1 MTTPGQL
8 PAAAPRHRHVRT
20 FPAALL
26 LTLLTLLPLTVGCS
40 SAADDAASDAQPSA
54 TPTTGLTTAAPSGSA
69 EPESDALPRTRAPA
83 LAYVDGRTLRR
94 PDGST
99 VELPRRWRVTSI
111 EAYAGGFLVTD
122 DRSFEGTVGMHRLD
136 GDGRVLASWGSTGP
150 ALSDGEG
157 RIAWVSLVPGEGGET
172 GPTLVHVDSVDGG
185 SERTVELDRD
195 RVPFLVRWFR
205 GEVVYRTWGQEA
217 SFATDGSTAPR
228 PVPLAAELGVP
239 SPDGRQWARVTKDEV
254 VLRQGDG
261 QLLDVVRERG
271 LGRSALATAVW
282 EDGRHLLTTLTRG
295 REMALARIDTRNGS
309 VSLATDWQRASYAG
323 LPVLPAR

>member
-1 MTTPGQL
+1 ML
-8 PAAAPRHRHVRT
+8 
-20 FPAALL
+20 
-26 LTLLTLLPLTVGCS
+26 
-40 SAADDAASDAQPSA
+40 
-54 TPTTGLTTAAPSGSA
+54 GSWA
-69 EPESDALPRTRAPA
+69 
-83 LAYVDGRTLRR
+83 
-94 PDGST
+94 
-99 VELPRRWRVTSI
+99 
-111 EAYAGGFLVTD
+111 
-122 DRSFEGTVGMHRLD
+122 
-136 GDGRVLASWGSTGP
+136 STGP
-150 ALSDGEG
+150 ALVGRGG
-157 RIAWVSLVPGEGGET
+157 RIAWVSLVPSEGGRT
-172 GPTLVHVDSVDGG
+172 GPTSLVVDSAAGG
-185 SERTVELDRD
+185 QQRHVPLDRA
-195 RVPFLVRWFR
+195 RVSFLIRWFR

-323 LPVLPAR
+323 LPVLPVFPAR

>member
-1 MTTPGQL
+1 M
-8 PAAAPRHRHVRT
+8 RHRHVRT

-26 LTLLTLLPLTVGCS
+26 LSLLPVTAGCS
-40 SAADDAASDAQPSA
+40 SAADDDAAPEAQPSA
-54 TPTTGLTTAAPSGSA
+54 TPTTAPSATAVPSGAA
-69 EPESDALPRTRAPA
+69 EPEVDALPRTRAPR

-99 VELPRRWRVTSI
+99 LKLPRRWRGTSI

-136 GDGRVLASWGSTGP
+136 GEGRVLASWGSTGP
-150 ALSDGEG
+150 VLPDGEG

-185 SERTVELDRD
+185 AERTVELDRS

-217 SFATDGSTAPR
+217 SFAADGSTAPR

-295 REMALARIDTRNGS
+295 QEMALARIDTRNGS